1 MITDAQIAEWR
12 KLRNEGLDSS
22 IGEYTP
28 PEFWLVLDELD
39 ALRKDAERYRY
50 LRNRRPADVL
60 NVSGPAAGCWID
72 CEGGEDKPYPL
83 MLLTGADADAAI
95 DAVMV
100 AAPAVVLPN
109 DRAKRNTTA

>member
-1 MITDAQIAEWR
+1 MKYEHRIHNRLAGRAGQAREDVAAIGAEADT
-12 KLRNEGLDSS
+12 E
-22 IGEYTP
+22 IE
-28 PEFWLVLDELD
+28 

-109 DRAKRNTTA
+109 AAIKRAPK

>member
-1 MITDAQIAEWR
+1 MDDCKHPRVQNFKFADGAAAPLWGCVDCSHKFVPINLPMEQ
-12 KLRNEGLDSS
+12 
-22 IGEYTP
+22 
-28 PEFWLVLDELD
+28 
-39 ALRKDAERYRY
+39 DAERYRY

-109 DRAKRNTTA
+109 A